1 MTLLPGETP
10 IPVDAAR
17 WRDALPTGTW
27 PDGFARR
34 GSATRADVFAVADRW
49 RDGSVPAVQLATAAL
64 AWGFGVRGYGRFR
77 TGRVLDQDPDGA
89 RLAGALEYLRAEEIP
104 PGVLVDAYV
113 RFHTSHRLR
122 GLGPAFFTKILYF
135 AGYRRGRPGLQPLI
149 LDAVVARR
157 LPEDAG
163 PARKYTYGW
172 TSSTW
177 HTYLAWAE
185 KQAAR
190 PEFAGEPD
198 HVEIGLFTGSWR
210 AALRSL

>member
-1 MTLLPGETP
+1 MTLLPGETA

-17 WRDALPTGTW
+17 WHDALPSGTW
-27 PDGFARR
+27 PDGFACS
-34 GSATRADVFAVADRW
+34 GKATRADVFAVADRW
-49 RDGSVPAVQLATAAL
+49 RGGRVPAVQLASAAL
-64 AWGFGVRGYGRFR
+64 AWGFGVRGYGRYR
-77 TGRVLDQDPDGA
+77 TGRVLAQDPDGA
-89 RLAGALEYLRAEEIP
+89 RLAGALEHLRAEEIP
-104 PGVLVDAYV
+104 PEALVDAYV

-135 AGYRRGRPGLQPLI
+135 AGYRRDRSGMQPLI

-163 PARKYTYGW
+163 PARKYTSRW

-185 KQAAR
+185 KEAAR
-190 PEFAGEPD
+190 PEFGGQPD
-198 HVEIGLFTGSWR
+198 HVELSLFTGSWTP
-210 AALRSL
+210 AA